1 MATQRRSPSRPEIL
15 AGAAEILNSG
25 VYGDLTVDSLAR
37 HLKMSK
43 STLYK
48 HFASKEALIIALVE
62 QVCGETE
69 DQVRQW
75 IQTANVGPQEALE
88 RLAELWAGH
97 AQRIPRAVILQR
109 RRLPSHCQNRV
120 ELTSAG
126 LNRLLREI
134 IGRGV
139 EQGDFLPHDP
149 VLTATSFVA
158 ASNAAMEGA
167 ARGEVK
173 MERDQAVRAVY
184 TLILSALTPRKDA
197 VAAK

>member
-1 MATQRRSPSRPEIL
+1 MAVQRRSPSRHEIL
-15 AGAAEILNSG
+15 HGAAEILNSG

-62 QVCGETE
+62 KVCGETE

-75 IQTANVGPQEALE
+75 IQTANVEPKEALE
-88 RLAELWAGH
+88 RLAELWAEH

-109 RRLPSHCQNRV
+109 RRLPAHCQDRV
-120 ELTSAG
+120 ELTSVG

-139 EQGDFLPHDP
+139 QEGDFIAHDP
-149 VLTATSFVA
+149 VLTATSFIA
-158 ASNAAMEGA
+158 ASHAAMEGA
-167 ARGEVK
+167 ARGEVD

-184 TLILSALTPRKDA
+184 SLILSALTVEKDA
-197 VAAK
+197 MVAK

>member
-1 MATQRRSPSRPEIL
+1 
-15 AGAAEILNSG
+15 
-25 VYGDLTVDSLAR
+25 
-37 HLKMSK
+37 MSK

-69 DQVRQW
+69 ESVRQW
-75 IQTANVGPQEALE
+75 MKTADMAPPEALSH
-88 RLAELWAGH
+88 LADLWAQH
-97 AQRIPRAVILQR
+97 AKRIPRAVILQR
-109 RRLPSHCQNRV
+109 RRLPAHCQDRI
-120 ELTSAG
+120 ELTSVG

-139 EQGDFLPHDP
+139 QDGDFVPHDP
-149 VLTATSFVA
+149 VLTATSFIA
-158 ASNAAMEGA
+158 ASHAAMEGA

-184 TLILSALTPRKDA
+184 SLILSALTVQRDA
-197 VAAK
+197 LVAK

>member
-1 MATQRRSPSRPEIL
+1 MAVQRRSPSRHEIL
-15 AGAAEILNSG
+15 HGAAEILNSG

-62 QVCGETE
+62 KVCGETE
-69 DQVRQW
+69 EQVRQW
-75 IQTANVGPQEALE
+75 IQTANVGPKEALE
-88 RLAELWAGH
+88 RLAELWAEH
-97 AQRIPRAVILQR
+97 AKRIPRAVILQR
-109 RRLPSHCQNRV
+109 RRLPAHCQDRV
-120 ELTSAG
+120 ELTSVG
-126 LNRLLREI
+126 LSRLLREI

-139 EQGDFLPHDP
+139 QAGDFIPHDP
-149 VLTATSFVA
+149 VLTATSFIA
-158 ASNAAMEGA
+158 ASHAAMEGA

-184 TLILSALTPRKDA
+184 SLILSALTVQKDA
-197 VAAK
+197 LVAK